1 MAATQTLITRQIENK
16 RPQARF
22 DPVPLLVTASLTVVA
37 ILIHGFH
44 PYAEDGGIYLPGI
57 LKLVHPELYPTWT
70 GFVTAQTRFSL
81 FAPSLAGLVRFMGM
95 GVMPWLFTVYVLSIW
110 GTLYSA
116 WLIALRCFES
126 AEARYGAVAILALCM
141 TAPAAGTSLL
151 LVDPYVTA
159 RSLSTPLGL
168 LAIAGSLDIISDFKQ
183 SSRVK
188 VRALVLTGGSLVIAA
203 AMHPLMAS
211 YAACCVLLLVCA
223 SISNVLLR
231 TLAFAGAALFALIVA
246 TLVQLLAPLQP
257 PGYATVAHTR
267 YYWFLSAWQWYEI
280 VGLIA
285 PLLLLWAIARNAT
298 ILNERGR
305 WLATMGVF
313 AGLIG
318 LEISLLFAHQSAH
331 NYFIAM
337 LQPLRIFHM
346 IYIVMIL
353 LTGAILAGGFLERDP
368 VRWTATFL
376 VLGALM
382 FFVQIQTFPNSA
394 HIELPWRSPANDWE
408 RGFAWIRNNTPPD
421 AGFAIDAHYIES
433 AGEDAQSFR
442 AAAER
447 SSIPDYTK
455 DGGIAAI
462 DPALTPEWMAGE
474 KIQTGLATMSDDQ
487 RRTRLGWAHVQWL
500 VLPETSATTFDC
512 PYQNKSMKVC
522 RISGQ

>member
-1 MAATQTLITRQIENK
+1 LAATQTLITRQIENK

-81 FAPSLAGLVRFMGM
+81 FAPSLAGLVRFTGM

-168 LAIAGSLDIISDFKQ
+168 LAIAGTLDIISDFKQ

-285 PLLLLWAIARNAT
+285 PQ
-298 ILNERGR
+298 RGR
-305 WLATMGVF
+305 RVAGEARLQVDAVAFAEQFVVLGVA
-313 AGLIG
+313 AGG
-318 LEISLLFAHQSAH
+318 GEHVDPA
-331 NYFIAM
+331 
-337 LQPLRIFHM
+337 
-346 IYIVMIL
+346 
-353 LTGAILAGGFLERDP
+353 TGAAGELEVDQVPAAGERRPRQGCDRRAGDVAADVAGGVQGVDASADEEIVLRPPVAEHRD
-368 VRWTATFL
+368 AD
-376 VLGALM
+376 VL
-382 FFVQIQTFPNSA
+382 Q
-394 HIELPWRSPANDWE
+394 
-408 RGFAWIRNNTPPD
+408 
-421 AGFAIDAHYIES
+421 
-433 AGEDAQSFR
+433 R
-442 AAAER
+442 AA
-447 SSIPDYTK
+447 
-455 DGGIAAI
+455 
-462 DPALTPEWMAGE
+462 
-474 KIQTGLATMSDDQ
+474 LARPGD
-487 RRTRLGWAHVQWL
+487 RPV
-500 VLPETSATTFDC
+500 
-512 PYQNKSMKVC
+512 
-522 RISGQ
+522 